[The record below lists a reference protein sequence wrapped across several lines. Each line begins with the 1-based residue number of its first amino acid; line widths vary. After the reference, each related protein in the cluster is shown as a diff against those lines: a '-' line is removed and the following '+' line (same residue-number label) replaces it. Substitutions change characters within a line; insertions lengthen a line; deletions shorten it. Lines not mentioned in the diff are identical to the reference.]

1 MRHVDIRRRMEAL
14 VRRWPSSG
22 ETQSA
27 FAARHHISRTKL
39 RYWLRRTSGVHRPAA
54 VAFAPVQVAASRDIG
69 DEAVVEIVVSTGER
83 VVVRAGASPEV
94 LRMVLAVLRPC

>member
-22 ETQSA
+22 ETQAA
-27 FAARHHISRTKL
+27 FAARHGISRTKL
-39 RYWLRRTSGVHRPAA
+39 RYWLRRTGGAGGSVS
-54 VAFAPVQVAASRDIG
+54 VAFAPVQVTASRDAG
-69 DEAVVEIVVSTGER
+69 DEVVIEIVVGTGER
-83 VVVRAGASPEV
+83 VVVRSGASPEV